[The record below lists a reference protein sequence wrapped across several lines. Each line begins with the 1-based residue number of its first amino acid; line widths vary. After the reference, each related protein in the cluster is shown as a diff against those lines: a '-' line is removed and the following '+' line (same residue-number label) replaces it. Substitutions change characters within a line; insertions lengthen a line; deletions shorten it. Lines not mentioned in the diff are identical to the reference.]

1 MVGPPSIS
9 LRASIVCC
17 PEISAFESADMEVT
31 VPISNQQV
39 PSNPESSGGCLSIVV
54 RLTWIFG
61 VSLLVFGAIF
71 IIQGNAPGLAD
82 IIFWLIALGLIS
94 ARYVDIRYLKGETA
108 DNKPATLKN
117 WRRYSLILLIGAG
130 LLYILAKILAPLNL
144 L

>member
-1 MVGPPSIS
+1 M
-9 LRASIVCC
+9 
-17 PEISAFESADMEVT
+17 T
-31 VPISNQQV
+31 VPSQQV
-39 PSNPESSGGCLSIVV
+39 PLKPESSSGCLSIVV

-71 IIQGNAPGLAD
+71 IIQRNAPGLPD
-82 IIFWLIALGLIS
+82 TFFWLVALGLIL

-108 DNKPATLKN
+108 DNKPATLKH

-130 LLYILAKILAPLNL
+130 LLYILAKILAPLDL